1 MLQTLLIIIFF
12 FIFLFLLR
20 RWNRKGPGALS
31 LKELS
36 IAYGL
41 KVVLGLVY
49 GYIFITW
56 FGGDD
61 TWYFHNG
68 SIEEYQKLIKDPWQF
83 IADLNPVPAFQRNES
98 FSRGWYFYLS
108 DLEFWMLS
116 KPMAIFNFISGGNYY
131 VNVVFFNF
139 IVCWGHIWLFRL
151 YVREFP
157 QKRKALFIAIFL
169 IPGIV
174 FWLSGIRGDGLIVF
188 FLGLLMIQFHNWL
201 KHPNII
207 SLLYIFLAMAGI
219 TILRSV
225 LLLLLIPALLSWFV
239 SVRFR
244 SKLLLTSLIVYGTTL
259 ILFFG
264 SLWIST
270 ERNLPSFVADRQA
283 EYFKL
288 RGNTRF
294 DLDTLQPTFNS
305 YITILPQSINNSFF
319 RPYLWEARGYLQITA
334 ALETIL
340 LLLVFVLFLWKKEE
354 NWKQL
359 LQHPLIVIPSLFAI
373 TLFIFIGYTIPFP
386 GATIRYKIPAE
397 LLLFIALVLLIDWK
411 KLYKLK

>member
-1 MLQTLLIIIFF
+1 MFQALLILIFF

-20 RWNRKGPGALS
+20 RWNRKEPGALS

-41 KVVLGLVY
+41 KVVSGLVY

-68 SIEEYQKLIKDPWQF
+68 SIEEHQKLINDPLQF
-83 IADLNPVPAFQRNES
+83 FADLNPVPAFQRNES

-151 YVREFP
+151 YVSEFP
-157 QKRKALFIAIFL
+157 QKRKALFIALFL

-174 FWLSGIRGDGLIVF
+174 FWLSGIRGDGLIIF
-188 FLGLLMIQFHNWL
+188 FLGLLMIQFHKWVNQRS
-201 KHPNII
+201 KIA
-207 SLLYIFLAMAGI
+207 LLYILLAMAGI
-219 TILRSV
+219 TIFRSV
-225 LLLLLIPALLSWFV
+225 LLILLMPVLLGWFI

-244 SKLLLTSLIVYGTTL
+244 TRLLLTSLIVYASFKL
-259 ILFFG
+259 IFFG
-264 SLWIST
+264 SLLIAPEKS
-270 ERNLPSFVADRQA
+270 LPSFVAKRQA

-294 DLDTLQPTFNS
+294 DLDTLQPTVES
-305 YITILPQSINNSFF
+305 YFRILPQSINNSFL
-319 RPYLWEARGYLQITA
+319 RPYLWEARGGFQIAA
-334 ALETIL
+334 ALQTIL
-340 LLLVFVLFLWKKEE
+340 LLLLFLLFFWKKEAG
-354 NWKQL
+354 WKKW
-359 LQHPLIVIPSLFAI
+359 LQHPLVLLPTLFAI
-373 TLFIFIGYTIPFP
+373 SLYIFIGYTIPFP
-386 GATIRYKIPAE
+386 GAIIRYKIPAE
-397 LLLFIALVLLIDWK
+397 LILIVVLTLLIDWK
-411 KLYKLK
+411 KVYKLK

>member
-1 MLQTLLIIIFF
+1 MFQALLIVVFF
-12 FIFLFLLR
+12 IIFLFLLR
-20 RWNRKGPGALS
+20 RGNRKEPGALS
-31 LKELS
+31 VKELS
-36 IAYGL
+36 VVYGL
-41 KVVLGLVY
+41 KVILGLVY

-139 IVCWGHIWLFRL
+139 IVCWGNIWLFRL

-157 QKRKALFIAIFL
+157 QKRKALFITIFL

-188 FLGLLMIQFHNWL
+188 FLGLLLIQFHSWVNQRS
-201 KHPNII
+201 KI
-207 SLLYIFLAMAGI
+207 SLLYILLAMAGI

-225 LLLLLIPALLSWFV
+225 LLLLLIPALLTWFI
-239 SVRFR
+239 SIRFR
-244 SKLLLTSLIVYGTTL
+244 TRLVLTCMIVYGSTL

-264 SLWIST
+264 SLWISPQK
-270 ERNLPSFVADRQA
+270 NLPGFVANRQA
-283 EYFKL
+283 EYFRL

-294 DLDTLQPTFNS
+294 DLDTLQPSFKS
-305 YITILPQSINNSFF
+305 YISILPQSINNSFF
-319 RPYLWEARGYLQITA
+319 RPYLWEARGFFQIGA

-340 LLLVFVLFLWKKEE
+340 LLLVFLFFIWKKEA

-359 LQHPLIVIPSLFAI
+359 LQHPLILIPSIFAL

-386 GATIRYKIPAE
+386 GAIIRYKIPAE
-397 LLLFIALVLLIDWK
+397 LLLFIVLILLIDWK
-411 KLYKLK
+411 KPYRLK